1 VSKEVKWR
9 IERYH
14 DLSEDSQVST
24 FPVQMLQLNTYAPS
38 PGNGSAAGRC
48 FKHSAKEKSFKHDDE
63 ILLLLLLSRFHDM
76 EKCV

>member
-1 VSKEVKWR
+1 
-9 IERYH
+9 
-14 DLSEDSQVST
+14 
-24 FPVQMLQLNTYAPS
+24 MLQLNTYAPS